1 MNTNFIEIAP
11 YDIEKNTFTQIG
23 KDSMLVT
30 AKKDDSVNTMTASWG
45 GLGVM
50 WNKNVA
56 YVVIRPQRY
65 TKEFVDSSDY
75 FSLTFFDKEFKDK
88 LIYLGTVS
96 GRDED
101 KISKCQ
107 LTTSYEN
114 NIPYFEEANLVLL
127 CKKLFASDY
136 KEENFIDKEIMSKNY
151 PNKDYHT
158 LYIAE
163 ITKVLKKE

>member
-1 MNTNFIEIAP
+1 MSTNFVEITP
-11 YDIEKNTFTQIG
+11 YNIEKNTFTQIG

-30 AKKDDSVNTMTASWG
+30 AKKDDKVNTMTASWG

-56 YVVIRPQRY
+56 FVVIRPQRY
-65 TKEFVDSSDY
+65 TKEFVDSSDC

-88 LIYLGTVS
+88 LMYLGTVS

-107 LTTSYEN
+107 LTTNYEN
-114 NIPYFEEANLVLL
+114 NIPYFEEANLVLF

-136 KEENFIDKEIMSKNY
+136 KEENFIDNEIMSKNY

-163 ITKVLKKE
+163 ITKVLIK